1 MVIPNE
7 TNDEGITTENKASL
21 IRRSDASATEEID
34 LDAVFLGII
43 KSYVAV
49 VKFINKLQLIT
60 KKATYK
66 ILMGVACT
74 VLFIYVGLT
83 MYSSYIQL
91 NNSIE
96 AFNKTEQLFKT
107 VSEREMQKAFLND
120 NRLFWGTNKEYLS
133 RHYYDL
139 IRLMNDE
146 FMHLKVHN
154 EYEDQFMNDS
164 TNVGIVIT
172 AFPLLLTTAWWTN
185 LITISAALLN
195 KCAHDGKLG
204 QSFVMMLIVNLSC
217 GTLLLAVHALN
228 TVMLISTAYMKK
240 GLP

>member
-1 MVIPNE
+1 V
-7 TNDEGITTENKASL
+7 S
-21 IRRSDASATEEID
+21 SW
-34 LDAVFLGII
+34 
-43 KSYVAV
+43 
-49 VKFINKLQLIT
+49 
-60 KKATYK
+60 
-66 ILMGVACT
+66 GV
-74 VLFIYVGLT
+74 
-83 MYSSYIQL
+83 
-91 NNSIE
+91 
-96 AFNKTEQLFKT
+96 
-107 VSEREMQKAFLND
+107 
-120 NRLFWGTNKEYLS
+120 NKEYLS

-172 AFPLLLTTAWWTN
+172 AFPLLLNTAWWTN